1 MSAGDRAAMIEGM
14 VARLD
19 DELRKNPTDPE
30 GWRRLV
36 RSYVVLG
43 RKTEAQD
50 ALKRG
55 VAALGADSAAAR
67 ELDRFAASLGLA
79 PTE

>member
-1 MSAGDRAAMIEGM
+1 
-14 VARLD
+14 
-19 DELRKNPTDPE
+19 
-30 GWRRLV
+30 
-36 RSYVVLG
+36 VVLG